1 MNFKYL
7 IKLLIILWSASFAQL
22 VLAISLYCSPKDLS
36 GWNSARKG
44 ELPSTC
50 KEYRAKFP
58 TNYGCLPFKFTYE
71 ASDEFANMDDIA
83 EYRVVKKT
91 AYNYEFQNTNVSG
104 FDNDKLVSREDIIK
118 INRRKLTYSR
128 HHGTSLKISKNEFNS
143 SFMLESGQCIEVQ
156 DKLDPPK
163 F

>member
-1 MNFKYL
+1 MIFNYL

-36 GWNSARKG
+36 GWNTALKA

-50 KEYRAKFP
+50 EEYRAKFP
-58 TNYGCLPFKFTYE
+58 TNIGCLSFKFTYE
-71 ASDEFANMDDIA
+71 ASDEFANMNEIT

-91 AYNYEFQNTNVSG
+91 AYNYEFQSTNASG
-104 FDNDKLVSREDIIK
+104 FDNDKLVSFEDTIK
-118 INRRKLTYSR
+118 INRRKLTYTR
-128 HHGTSLKISKNEFNS
+128 GHGTSLKISKNEFKS
-143 SFMLESGQCIEVQ
+143 HFLLESGQCIELP
-156 DKLDPPK
+156 DELDPPR